1 MTELDLHRPLS
12 SKRRY
17 AVLAVLCISILMTT
31 LDNTVLNVALPT
43 LSKQLHSSVSDLQ
56 WIVDTYTLVFA
67 GLEITAGNIG
77 DRYGRKGVL
86 FGGMAIFGFGSAM
99 SAFSTSSGELIAF
112 RCVMGVGGAFVMPA
126 TLAVIMD
133 VFVNPRERAK
143 AIGIWSGASG
153 LGVAI
158 GPILGGIL
166 LAHYW
171 WGSVFLINVP
181 VAALGLIAIAFLVP
195 RSKDPRTR
203 PPDVLGSLL
212 SIAGIGLL
220 VWGIIDVP
228 VNGWGDPTVPAG
240 ILSGVVLLGFML
252 LWEKRSSHPML
263 NMALFRKRR
272 FTAAAASLTLTF
284 FALGGVMFMITQ
296 YLQSVL
302 GYSPIKMGLAIA
314 PVSLLLAG
322 GAVAS
327 SLLVPRI
334 GTKAVVTAGLAGVV
348 AGLLLLSHLTATEHY
363 TQMLAP
369 LFLIGAGVGMAMP
382 PSTDSIMGSFSH
394 EESGVG
400 SAMNGTALQFGGT
413 LGVAV
418 IGSMLNA
425 RYRAGITP
433 LLAGQKLPAQALHY
447 IEGSLSGA
455 LAVASYVSS
464 HISAKL
470 GTELSSVAKHYFTL
484 GVNEANLLGAGCTL
498 LGVLIALIFLPSRPH
513 PEDQAREAERLEAS
527 KKQHHPPRS

>member
-1 MTELDLHRPLS
+1 MTELYLHRPLS

-56 WIVDTYTLVFA
+56 WIVDAYTLVFA

-112 RCVMGVGGAFVMPA
+112 RCVMGIGGAFVMPA

-133 VFVNPRERAK
+133 VFVDPRERAK

-181 VAALGLIAIAFLVP
+181 ITALGLVAIAFLVP

-240 ILSGVVLLGFML
+240 ILSGAVILGLML
-252 LWEKRSSHPML
+252 LWEKRSPHPML
-263 NMALFRKRR
+263 NMALFKKRR

-284 FALGGVMFMITQ
+284 FALGGVMFLITQ

-322 GAVAS
+322 GAVVS

-348 AGLLLLSHLTATEHY
+348 VGLLFLSHLTATEHY

-464 HISAKL
+464 HISTKL
-470 GTELSSVAKHYFTL
+470 GTELASVAKHYFTL

-527 KKQHHPPRS
+527 KKHHHHPS